1 MTEKAASK
9 LLACLECT
17 NFDYLQ
23 VDFPLFVALLC
34 ITNDCELINLPLIVG
49 QAPLLT
55 RLFRG
60 FTHQLLLVD
69 L

>member
-9 LLACLECT
+9 LLACLDGA

-34 ITNDCELINLPLIVG
+34 IVNHCELINLSLIVG
-49 QAPLLT
+49 EAPLLT

-60 FTHQLLLVD
+60 FAH
-69 L
+69 